1 VAPTPDHSSQAD
13 LPEPV
18 QGSDRI
24 LYIEQ
29 SAQTMDVLTE
39 GMETNNQKGSRTLQG
54 QVDPA
59 IRHLPPPVDG
69 SSLWLSKVSVVW
81 WQRAMLLGGLMAIWI
96 ETGAARWLAQQTL
109 A

>member
-1 VAPTPDHSSQAD
+1 MAPTPDHSSQAD

-18 QGSDRI
+18 QGSDQI
-24 LYIEQ
+24 FYMEQ
-29 SAQTMDVLTE
+29 STQTMNVLTD
-39 GMETNNQKGSRTLQG
+39 GMETNNRKGSCTLQG
-54 QVDPA
+54 QVDVA
-59 IRHLPPPVDG
+59 IHHLPPPVDG
-69 SSLWLSKVSVVW
+69 SALWFSKMSVVW